1 MDLDGL
7 LRRAIVLVAYE
18 GDDYWHERVVLGF
31 CGKKGLVVCTPHW
44 DVYVEQIDDYASLQL
59 LGPRGGRIPP
69 AVLRTGR
76 VVRFDHAELQ
86 EKWDDLLAQAARGAP
101 DMREEAAEEVEKP
114 KVAVVKGDTIWVA
127 MEARHGAALGA
138 PLDKAWKVECFG
150 DRGVA
155 VKGALSL
162 SVAKTDTWKPP
173 GPIAPKTSSQDD
185 DLRTLSITY
194 DGRGERS
201 REWSTSVLELTE
213 TSFDDWQLEG
223 PRTCVWLVSAI
234 RRQGFTPMSRHSW
247 WRASLGLSITDPG
260 VEDHALLS
268 DLFEVALW
276 YDSLNLGELLCFEK
290 LARRYQVWE
299 EYYKDALRRS
309 TAKTDQASSLDGEE
323 RDLFMG
329 ERFSRNTALV
339 APSLQSHVAA
349 ILKDKAAI
357 QKERRKAH
365 EERSLLSPS
374 HSRVEHPNP
383 KRRGKKGGV
392 QEEG

>member
-86 EKWDDLLAQAARGAP
+86 EKWDDLLAQAVRGAP

-114 KVAVVKGDTIWVA
+114 KVKGDTIWVA
-127 MEARHGAALGA
+127 MEARHGVVLGA
-138 PLDKAWKVECFG
+138 PLDKAWKVEQFG
-150 DRGVA
+150 DRAVA

-162 SVAKTDTWKPP
+162 SVAKTDTWKAP
-173 GPIAPKTSSQDD
+173 GPGAPKASAHDD

-201 REWSTSVLELTE
+201 REWGTSVLEITE
-213 TSFDDWQLEG
+213 TTFEDWPLEG
-223 PRTCVWLVSAI
+223 PRTCLWLLAAI

-247 WRASLGLSITDPG
+247 WRASLGLCITDPG

-268 DLFEVALW
+268 DLFESALW
-276 YDSLNLGELLCFEK
+276 YDGLNLGELLCFEK
-290 LARRYQVWE
+290 LARRYQLWE
-299 EYYKDALRRS
+299 EFHKDSLRRS
-309 TAKTDQASSLDGEE
+309 MAKTDHSSHLDGEE
-323 RDLFMG
+323 RELFMG

-339 APSLQSHVAA
+339 SPSLQSHIAEK
-349 ILKDKAAI
+349 LKERAAI
-357 QKERRKAH
+357 QKERRKAQ
-365 EERSLLSPS
+365 EERTLQSPS
-374 HSRVEHPNP
+374 QARVEGPQP
-383 KRRGKKGGV
+383 KRRGKKGGGA
-392 QEEG
+392 EEG